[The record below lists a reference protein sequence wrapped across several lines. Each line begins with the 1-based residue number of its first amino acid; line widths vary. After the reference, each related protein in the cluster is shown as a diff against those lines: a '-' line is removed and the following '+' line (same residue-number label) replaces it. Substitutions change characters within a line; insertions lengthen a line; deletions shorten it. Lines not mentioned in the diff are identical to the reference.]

1 MKLEHA
7 SVADAA
13 SIASIAEIAR
23 AIRTGSLSPVQVMER
38 CIAQV
43 QALDGDLHAFAWFDA
58 ETARRAAH
66 ASEREIASG
75 HWRGPLHGVPLG
87 VKDVIDVAG
96 MPTRAQSRQPS
107 AAPRAADAAAV
118 AAWRQAGAIVMGK
131 LTTHEFAFGAPS
143 DDPFRAAR
151 NPWRATHF
159 AGGSS
164 SGAAVSVAS
173 GMTLG
178 ALGTDTAG
186 SVRSPAALCGVTGF
200 KPGRATID
208 ARGMVALA
216 ASLDTPGV
224 IGRSAED
231 CALLFQACSTHASVA
246 TDEYGMP
253 DLDASL
259 CGTRIGVVSN
269 FWGDAALDAQAFG
282 NALEHALGVF
292 AELGCE
298 VCDVSLPA
306 LEDWNAAGFTLLL
319 AEAFALHER
328 ALRERPARYGAAF
341 FDAVTAGAVFDAADY
356 VAARRMAH
364 ALDAAF
370 RQTMQRCDFLIAPIQ
385 PGEAPLFDASNAWGF
400 LQRPSFGI
408 PFNLTDS
415 PAISLCCGFG
425 SQGLPLAFQ
434 LVGARGAEWPVL
446 RAAHAWQARTDWHR
460 RTPPLS

>member
-1 MKLEHA
+1 MSSGA
-7 SVADAA
+7 SIA

-23 AIRTGSLSPVQVMER
+23 AIRAGALSPVQVVER

-58 ETARRAAH
+58 QAARRAAREC
-66 ASEREIASG
+66 EREIAG
-75 HWRGPLHGVPLG
+75 GQWRGPLHGVPLG

-96 MPTRAQSRQPS
+96 MPTRAQSRQTS
-107 AAPRAADAAAV
+107 TAPRPADAASV
-118 AAWRQAGAIVMGK
+118 AAWRRAGAVVMGK

-143 DDPFRAAR
+143 DEPCRAAR

-159 AGGSS
+159 PGGSS
-164 SGAAVSVAS
+164 AGAAVGVAS

-200 KPGRATID
+200 KPGRDAID
-208 ARGMVALA
+208 ARGMVPLA

-231 CALLFQACSTHASVA
+231 CALLFQACTTRASVA
-246 TDEYGMP
+246 TDEQGIP
-253 DLDASL
+253 HLEAGL
-259 CGTRIGVVSN
+259 RGTRIGVVRN
-269 FWGDAALDAQAFG
+269 FWRDAALDARAFG
-282 NALEHALGVF
+282 NVLEPAINVF
-292 AELGCE
+292 AELGCDVRE
-298 VCDVSLPA
+298 VSLPA
-306 LEDWNAAGFTLLL
+306 LEDWNAAGFAVLL
-319 AEAFALHER
+319 AEAFALHGR
-328 ALRERPARYGAAF
+328 ALVERPDRYGAAF

-356 VAARRMAH
+356 VAARGMAH

-370 RQTMQRCDFLIAPIQ
+370 NETMKHCDFLIAPIQ
-385 PGEAPLFDASNAWGF
+385 PGEAPLFDAANPWGF

-425 SQGLPLAFQ
+425 PQGLPLAFQ

-446 RAAHAWQARTDWHR
+446 RAAHAWQLRTDWHR
-460 RTPPLS
+460 RAPPMQS